1 MPIIESGLE
10 RSKGTDPLDN
20 SRDSSNELWS
30 TGTCKRFK
38 TEILSHLS
46 VFQWSKTLLN
56 TFNTD
61 LENLGS
67 ISLILPPLTSAS
79 YFTKI
84 GEIIK
89 WPWIKELHGKS
100 QLILQ
105 AVILKRKCNLSSWDT
120 NSYLD
125 LSCKC
130 FLGLFQQILSRNKI
144 IF

>member
-20 SRDSSNELWS
+20 SRDASNELPVLANGS
-30 TGTCKRFK
+30 KLKF
-38 TEILSHLS
+38 LSHLS

-89 WPWIKELHGKS
+89 
-100 QLILQ
+100 
-105 AVILKRKCNLSSWDT
+105 
-120 NSYLD
+120 
-125 LSCKC
+125 
-130 FLGLFQQILSRNKI
+130 
-144 IF
+144 

>member
-10 RSKGTDPLDN
+10 RSKGTDTLDN
-20 SRDSSNELWS
+20 SRDSKNEPMNYEVPVLANGS
-30 TGTCKRFK
+30 KLKF
-38 TEILSHLS
+38 LSHLS

-84 GEIIK
+84 GEI
-89 WPWIKELHGKS
+89 
-100 QLILQ
+100 
-105 AVILKRKCNLSSWDT
+105 
-120 NSYLD
+120 
-125 LSCKC
+125 
-130 FLGLFQQILSRNKI
+130 
-144 IF
+144 